1 MKLIIAEKPSVAR
14 EIAKIVGATKGEKGY
29 KIGNDYLV
37 SWCFGHLI
45 ELATPDAYGEEY
57 EKWDVI
63 PRQVNWFAIAGVL
76 IGAAVANLVPWGIAS
91 VNGMVIAAVCYLVGE
106 LVERKKK

>member
-1 MKLIIAEKPSVAR
+1 MKLIIAEKPSVAG

-45 ELATPDAYGEEY
+45 ELATPGRLWRRIRKMEF
-57 EKWDVI
+57 V
-63 PRQVNWFAIAGVL
+63 R
-76 IGAAVANLVPWGIAS
+76 AS
-91 VNGMVIAAVCYLVGE
+91 YFT
-106 LVERKKK
+106 RKV